1 MFKLT
6 NSTSIKRLSDG
17 ACIPAE
23 EGNTDY
29 AAYLAWLAD
38 GNTPAPADVPP
49 PPTQAELALAQIRA
63 LEAPLDDDF
72 KKIQRRFL
80 IAALF
85 KEAKA
90 LAMSNPATSDW
101 SDAQIHAY
109 LMSQANAS
117 GKGYAKLVLLEAEVA
132 PLRVHLQ

>member
-1 MFKLT
+1 MYKLT
-6 NSTSIKRLSDG
+6 DSNCITRLSDG
-17 ACIPAE
+17 ATIPTD
-23 EGNTDY
+23 EGNLDY
-29 AAYLAWLAD
+29 VAYLAWVAE
-38 GNTPAPADVPP
+38 GNTPEPADVPP

-72 KKIQRRFL
+72 KKIQRQFL

-117 GKGYAKLVLLEAEVA
+117 GNGYAKLVLLEAEVA
-132 PLRVHLQ
+132 PLRVHL

>member
-1 MFKLT
+1 MPYIDKNEAGHIVGIYAVQQREGQEFT
-6 NSTSIKRLSDG
+6 
-17 ACIPAE
+17 E
-23 EGNTDY
+23 EAVELY
-29 AAYLAWLAD
+29 S
-38 GNTPAPADVPP
+38 P
-49 PPTQAELALAQIRA
+49 PPTAAEVALAQIRA

-72 KKIQRRFL
+72 KKLQRQFL

-117 GKGYAKLVLLEAEVA
+117 GKGYAKLVLLEEAVA
-132 PLRVHLQ
+132 PLREHIP